1 LGVSFAAETPANEN
15 GPAAARR
22 KSGCP
27 QGVGVFE
34 TPPLTAFRNDNPL
47 CVLRASAVDATIFC
61 DLRLTSQLA
70 WLNFTPMKF
79 RLD

>member
-1 LGVSFAAETPANEN
+1 MGLGFSFAAETPANEN

-27 QGVGVFE
+27 QGVGGFE

-47 CVLRASAVDATIFC
+47 CVLCASAVDTTIF
-61 DLRLTSQLA
+61 LRPPIDIAARLV
-70 WLNFTPMKF
+70 KF
-79 RLD
+79 HSSEI

>member
-1 LGVSFAAETPANEN
+1 LGFSFAAETPANEN

-27 QGVGVFE
+27 QGVGFFE
-34 TPPLTAFRNDNPL
+34 TPPLTAFRKGDSLSAL
-47 CVLRASAVDATIFC
+47 CFSAVDTTIFC
-61 DLRLTSQLA
+61 GLRLTSQLA
-70 WLNFTPMKF
+70 WLNFTPVKF